1 MTVVRRFIVAAA
13 LAVCVPTG
21 AQAQGS
27 PGKGGPEQRFE
38 DEGAQAQ
45 GAYRDFN
52 LGAST
57 KSIVELTETRTGDV
71 RLIHERPALMQE
83 LRWMPSS
90 YGTARSAPS
99 KGNGVEQIVFSFYE
113 NQLSRIAVDYERS
126 RTRGLTDRDVVDE
139 LSAVYGATSS
149 STLASTG
156 DAATGND
163 SVAAR
168 VVARWNGPGY
178 AVVLSRWAYGA
189 AFRLVVESTRLAASA
204 RADEARAITLDIQ
217 EGPQREAAR
226 AKRQQQD
233 KDDAETA
240 ARGANKAT
248 FRP

>member
-1 MTVVRRFIVAAA
+1 MRLVGRFIVAAV
-13 LAVCVPTG
+13 LATSLPTS
-21 AQAQGS
+21 AQAQSTDGNGDPGQRVLQAGS
-27 PGKGGPEQRFE
+27 QEVGG
-38 DEGAQAQ
+38 
-45 GAYRDFN
+45 YRDFH
-52 LGAST
+52 LGASPKT
-57 KSIVELTETRTGDV
+57 IVELTETRTNDV
-71 RLIHERPALMQE
+71 RLIHERPAVMQE
-83 LRWMPSS
+83 LRWLPSS
-90 YGTARSAPS
+90 YEAARSASS

-126 RTRGLTDRDVVDE
+126 RTRGLTDRDMVDA
-139 LSAVYGATSS
+139 LSAPYGPPSS

-156 DAATGND
+156 DAPTGNE

-189 AFRLVVESTRLAASA
+189 ALRLVVESTRLAASA
-204 RADEARAITLDIQ
+204 STDSARAIALDLE

-240 ARGANKAT
+240 ARSANKAT

>member
-13 LAVCVPTG
+13 LAACVPTG

-27 PGKGGPEQRFE
+27 PGKGGPEQRVE
-38 DEGAQAQ
+38 DEGAQTQ
-45 GAYRDFN
+45 GAYRDFH

-57 KSIVELTETRTGDV
+57 KAIVELTETRTDDV

-90 YGTARSAPS
+90 YGTARSSPS

-126 RTRGLTDRDVVDE
+126 RTRGLTDRDIVDE

-156 DAATGND
+156 DAAALPAGAVVRPRSIPARKPESMPRTSAAVRCRAAAGGVVA
-163 SVAAR
+163 SVAASLEAFGVRR
-168 VVARWNGPGY
+168 VRPPG
-178 AVVLSRWAYGA
+178 ALAGA
-189 AFRLVVESTRLAASA
+189 PAGGTDGSYSPRSSVR
-204 RADEARAITLDIQ
+204 
-217 EGPQREAAR
+217 AAR
-226 AKRQQQD
+226 CS
-233 KDDAETA
+233 
-240 ARGANKAT
+240 
-248 FRP
+248 